1 MPEPFEHHGPPPE
14 APRPHGPVGIVL
26 DQFRRGGVFH
36 RLGEK
41 IKAHVGQLRNDP
53 QKEWFP
59 TVLPEVKE
67 FNNEVKDRIEPDLKI
82 ISEDSEG
89 AAQLR
94 REYHEIPKAIQEVL
108 QGIVSEK
115 EMFGARE
122 VPIITTLIEASIG
135 RSDSDPGHMEYIL
148 GQVYEVR
155 DTHPELSQKILRR
168 LLTKIRARNLQEY
181 MSQNLLAEV
190 SEFVTP
196 PNNNESITTAVEE
209 AKLKEYMDKKSKMDE
224 ATKGFT
230 RRIRSFE
237 RRIRSIDQDSGDL
250 FTRYFPRVNASFE
263 IREREI
269 VQFET
274 FVRGLVSGG
283 VLTPEEEKEVTK
295 LMFDYFDHVEAVE
308 VEMMR
313 ILKDKGLKE
322 MAEWLQIKFSDE
334 QMKILD
340 KLSNID
346 KLADHL
352 MQLKTDAEASGE
364 PDEWWKTFTFQV
376 RDVLED
382 LFSTSLDAYAQD
394 FFDQGFDQ
402 LNEGR
407 FYKGFLQALRNLG
420 SEIDAYKGTNP
431 NAYLLKDMKVKIPG
445 VTFLGSRKQTF
456 DQGEK
461 TVGGKQAHAHLTTTD
476 VALPEAIS
484 SWLMSRMTS
493 FKDIVEYFH
502 NAEVISDKGMGFEQ
516 MAKFAERLE
525 MSELDDILLEDPDL
539 ALAYSL
545 YIKSLHDFLALH
557 NRHVINAF
565 GERDHI
571 LDLDQIQADAF
582 IKFCVLT
589 GKKPES
595 LTSAEKRKLK
605 RKIRMASGI
614 AKGGTAEF
622 WDALLT
628 SRMLVSWEIETDE
641 HNHKHFKVKRPF
653 YGGQNGGY
661 EKMIAGLDLDLL
673 EERFDVPGHW
683 PFMRYAFQPRDLDF
697 QEDTW
702 KDSYDH
708 SQVGEYMELAENARS
723 AGYTD
728 KLLDFDLTKVIFGDC
743 QKTTV
748 LDLMRRGGWRFAQYE
763 ADLIWIDREGK
774 KVVDYT
780 ESLKN
785 MKKFGL
791 YAVKTFLDDRTMRF
805 GPDRAVREQIRTASQ
820 FQNVDISDFT
830 RKYPKVRNFQEFMAE
845 LEKQLAEKDR
855 LEKTV
860 AAKHQGLM
868 FWNKNKMK
876 VIKDYE
882 AKFMQ
887 ILYEVEIMQRVID
900 IYPTMAVSME
910 RRRHTPENE
919 NTLFEE
925 LNDYLYKNLAT
936 SGGEGYARQY
946 IEGRMYPFF
955 ISATEIVEQ
964 KMWINAKA
972 SGNLDYRIEHSD
984 FLRPDIRESLQ
995 SFFEFYKRHSPT
1007 ITERSTNQK
1016 LSLENMDYDQFE
1028 VLLLGFFKHM
1038 GGRRD
1043 NGVDQAELKR
1053 LKDHDQMSPSNFGI
1067 DKKRFDR
1074 NEVGEGG
1081 EQELRQRLAFM
1092 LQQGIGEIH
1101 HDLGGGDFDFTN
1113 FLMQQGGARAT
1124 ARMMSETHK
1133 VVEGLNETLIH
1144 LINEGF
1150 HKFALADTSSKHAL
1164 EEAAEKHLAE
1174 DIEKMIL
1181 PIRMM
1186 AQDQADA
1193 YSVRLIIFIERLFA
1207 KDRAFRIKFLGDF
1220 FENIY
1225 RTSTGGQAT
1234 LMADNY
1240 IQTFERKVTQLDSD
1254 DWKVVKDVLIRAT
1267 GLKLK
1272 EYTPGEG
1279 SQPLSESQELWAGR
1293 VDSLIQS
1300 DVPLVG
1306 HAGKYVKSL
1315 LSAYLKP
1322 KPIMKHNVNHM
1333 GQIDE
1338 ATGFNWQNRM
1348 IETYIPLGIA
1358 LAIAALLAMMW
1369 AAREKEKEGG
1379 GSGGGGGGGGGHH

>member
-1 MPEPFEHHGPPPE
+1 MPEPFEHHGPPPGGE
-14 APRPHGPVGIVL
+14 APRPPEPPPTGGVQDIL
-26 DQFRRGGVFH
+26 NKFTRGGVFH
-36 RLGEK
+36 RLGER
-41 IKAHVGQLRNDP
+41 IKSIITQHNQQPSELITALRD
-53 QKEWFP
+53 
-59 TVLPEVKE
+59 VDVDE
-67 FNNEVKDRIEPDLKI
+67 FNSDIHDRVAKDLIVINQNGSRAE
-82 ISEDSEG
+82 E
-89 AAQLR
+89 LR
-94 REYHEIPKAIQEVL
+94 QEYQGIPKAIQNIVR
-108 QGIVSEK
+108 GIVSER
-115 EMFGARE
+115 EMFSAAE
-122 VPIITTLIEASIG
+122 IPVITTLIEVSIG
-135 RSDSDPGHMEYIL
+135 RSDSNSQDMADIL
-148 GQVYEVR
+148 RAVYLVR
-155 DTHPELSQKILRR
+155 DTNQQIATKVLGRLIDTIETRGLHESISADLLR
-168 LLTKIRARNLQEY
+168 
-181 MSQNLLAEV
+181 EV
-190 SEFVTP
+190 KEFVVDTKV
-196 PNNNESITTAVEE
+196 ETAAVREYQDRR
-209 AKLKEYMDKKSKMDE
+209 KEMERYTQDFK
-224 ATKGFT
+224 
-230 RRIRSFE
+230 RRI
-237 RRIRSIDQDSGDL
+237 DSVKRKIEVVDEDSANL
-250 FTRYFPRVNASFE
+250 FVAKFPRVVTSNE
-263 IREREI
+263 IRDGEIAEFENFVYKMVRE
-269 VQFET
+269 
-274 FVRGLVSGG
+274 GK
-283 VLTPEEEKEVTK
+283 LTREEGKDTID
-295 LMFDYFDHVEAVE
+295 LMFDYFKNVEAVE
-308 VEMMR
+308 KELER
-313 ILKDKGLKE
+313 NLKEKGLKE
-322 MAEWLQIKFSDE
+322 VADWLGIEFSDS
-334 QMKILD
+334 QKKILD
-340 KLSNID
+340 KLSNVD
-346 KLADHL
+346 NLADHL
-352 MQLKTDAEASGE
+352 MKLQNDQQEGRIE
-364 PDEWWKTFTFQV
+364 DWWKTFTFQV
-376 RDVLED
+376 RDVLEE
-382 LFSTSLDAYAQD
+382 LFSSSLDAHPQD

-402 LNEGR
+402 LKEGA
-407 FYKGFLQALRNLG
+407 FYKRFLQSLRNLG
-420 SEIDAYKGTNP
+420 AEIDEYKGKNR
-431 NAYLLKDMKVKIPG
+431 NVYLLQDMMVDIPD
-445 VTFLGSRKQTF
+445 VAFLSSRKQTVE
-456 DQGEK
+456 QGYR
-461 TVGGKQAHAHLTTTD
+461 TVGGKMAHAYKATKS
-476 VALPEAIS
+476 VALPDAIS
-484 SWLMSRMTS
+484 SWLQTRMTS

-673 EERFDVPGHW
+673 EEQFDVPGHW

-936 SGGEGYARQY
+936 SVGEGYARQY

-1028 VLLLGFFKHM
+1028 VLLLGFFKHAR
-1038 GGRRD
+1038 GRRD

-1067 DKKRFDR
+1067 VKKRFDR

-1092 LQQGIGEIH
+1092 LQTGIGEIH

-1279 SQPLSESQELWAGR
+1279 SQPLSESQELWAGEWT
-1293 VDSLIQS
+1293 VS
-1300 DVPLVG
+1300 
-1306 HAGKYVKSL
+1306 
-1315 LSAYLKP
+1315 
-1322 KPIMKHNVNHM
+1322 
-1333 GQIDE
+1333 
-1338 ATGFNWQNRM
+1338 
-1348 IETYIPLGIA
+1348 
-1358 LAIAALLAMMW
+1358 
-1369 AAREKEKEGG
+1369 
-1379 GSGGGGGGGGGHH
+1379 